1 MTGDL
6 AESASPRTA
15 GDALSIPTAV
25 AVAGFTAL
33 AFVLRSSTFFHSV
46 ENWDESQFLLV
57 ARSLLDGHAPY
68 TEIWERKPPGIF
80 VLFAVAQLVFGRSV
94 AAIRILGCLAVAAS
108 AVLLFLIGRSLKNP
122 TAGLLAGIL
131 YEIFSLTY
139 GRPTGLEICFTPFV
153 LFAFYLVLSR
163 NTEELLGGVT
173 LPLGLGFVAGA
184 ALQISYLVLFDLSA
198 LGLFLLVFLWP
209 SVRVQP
215 ARFFRFLGLVAVG
228 PVALFAVAALSFAA
242 AGHFADYLDANVGA
256 NFRYVAESRVDY
268 GRLAWMISRRVRE
281 SFPLWLA
288 LVLAPFYLSF
298 FRGLDSGTRRGLLAG
313 FLWACLAFPGICT
326 TGYLFAHYFL
336 ELLPAQCLVCALV
349 VTATIGVVER
359 VSAVRS
365 VLLIVL
371 ILLGPVLRALE
382 KPLMDTAQ
390 TIRYRYVAGIAN
402 WGDVPA
408 AVADYLRPRLGESDY
423 LYVSDYHPILY
434 YLLPARIPTRF
445 PLPPQLTDE
454 RWRNL
459 NGVDPDEEVRSIF
472 RKRPLYVVKAEEG
485 ANSFYQI
492 LDEELDRSY
501 QLEQTIG
508 RVGIYR
514 RKDAGGGER
523 RAEAP

>member
-15 GDALSIPTAV
+15 GDVLSIPTAV
-25 AVAGFTAL
+25 VVAGFTAL

-108 AVLLFLIGRSLKNP
+108 SVLLFLIGRSLKNP

-139 GRPTGLEICFTPFV
+139 GRPTGLEICFTPFL

-256 NFRYVAESRVDY
+256 NFRYVAGSRVDY
-268 GRLAWMISRRVRE
+268 GRLGVDDLATGSRE
-281 SFPLWLA
+281 LSALA
-288 LVLAPFYLSF
+288 RARSGAVLPVV
-298 FRGLDSGTRRGLLAG
+298 
-313 FLWACLAFPGICT
+313 
-326 TGYLFAHYFL
+326 
-336 ELLPAQCLVCALV
+336 LP
-349 VTATIGVVER
+349 
-359 VSAVRS
+359 
-365 VLLIVL
+365 
-371 ILLGPVLRALE
+371 
-382 KPLMDTAQ
+382 
-390 TIRYRYVAGIAN
+390 
-402 WGDVPA
+402 
-408 AVADYLRPRLGESDY
+408 RPRLGNAAR
-423 LYVSDYHPILY
+423 
-434 YLLPARIPTRF
+434 PARRLPVGHAWPF
-445 PLPPQLTDE
+445 PESARRGTCS
-454 RWRNL
+454 RTTSW
-459 NGVDPDEEVRSIF
+459 
-472 RKRPLYVVKAEEG
+472 
-485 ANSFYQI
+485 NSFP
-492 LDEELDRSY
+492 RS
-501 QLEQTIG
+501 
-508 RVGIYR
+508 
-514 RKDAGGGER
+514 A
-523 RAEAP
+523 